1 MKKTIC
7 IIDYGCGN
15 TKSILNSLKYINSK
29 AVISN
34 KDDVI
39 KKSSHLILPGVGSY
53 GNAMQ
58 KINSKINLKLLN
70 NEVLNVRKPIL
81 GICVGMQIMSNYGF
95 EFKRTKGLSWL
106 DGEVKKMKSKP
117 NIIPQIGW
125 NNLNIK
131 MEKNKIFENITK
143 KDFFYFVHSFQFN
156 LKKKNDLL
164 ASTFYNDHFSSVIN
178 RKNILGVQFHPE
190 KSQSAGIKFLKN
202 FIDYF

>member
-53 GNAMQ
+53 GNAML

-106 DGEVKKMKSKP
+106 DGEVKKMRSKP

-125 NNLNIK
+125 NNLDIK
-131 MEKNKIFENITK
+131 IEKNKIFENITK

>member
-53 GNAMQ
+53 GNAML

-106 DGEVKKMKSKP
+106 DGEVKKMRSKP

-125 NNLNIK
+125 NNLDIK
-131 MEKNKIFENITK
+131 IEKNKIFDKITK

>member
-202 FIDYF
+202 FINYF

>member
-156 LKKKNDLL
+156 LKKK
-164 ASTFYNDHFSSVIN
+164 
-178 RKNILGVQFHPE
+178 K
-190 KSQSAGIKFLKN
+190 
-202 FIDYF
+202 